1 MDNDDDYLFDI
12 DSNSFE
18 KDGMAL
24 YHEMMAGA
32 HVEDAAALWR
42 SVIVDPSI
50 IEKEQQQK

>member
-42 SVIVDPSI
+42 SVIVAPSI